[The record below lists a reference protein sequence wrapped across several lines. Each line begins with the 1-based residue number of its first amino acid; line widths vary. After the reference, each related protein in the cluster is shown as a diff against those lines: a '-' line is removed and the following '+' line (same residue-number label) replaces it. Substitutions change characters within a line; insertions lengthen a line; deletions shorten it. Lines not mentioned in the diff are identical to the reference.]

1 MIGRPYSEDE
11 ANETARLMT
20 VDAIADALFKAD
32 LEAGKVKE
40 EQREDLHFFTGNYL
54 SKAHARAKEALV
66 NPEKF
71 KKMQDAPHARRAI
84 RRGCPLPPTIC
95 AR

>member
-40 EQREDLHFFTGNYL
+40 EQREDLHFFTENYL
-54 SKAHARAKEALV
+54 SKAHAPGEGGAGQPGEVQKEAGRSGASAGPSAGDV
-66 NPEKF
+66 RF
-71 KKMQDAPHARRAI
+71 R
-84 RRGCPLPPTIC
+84 
-95 AR
+95 

>member
-32 LEAGKVKE
+32 LETGKVKE
-40 EQREDLHFFTGNYL
+40 EQREDLHFFTENYL

-71 KKMQDAPHARRAI
+71 KKKRTLRRV
-84 RRGCPLPPTIC
+84 RRPSAGDV
-95 AR
+95 RFR